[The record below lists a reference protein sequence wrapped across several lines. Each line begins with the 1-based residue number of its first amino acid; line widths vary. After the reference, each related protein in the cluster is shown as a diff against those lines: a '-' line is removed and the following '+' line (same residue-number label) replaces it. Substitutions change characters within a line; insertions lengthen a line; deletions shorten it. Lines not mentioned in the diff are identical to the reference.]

1 MIIHI
6 TFAKFLCVEKDAL
19 EKKKTNLIWNTRNKL
34 KTIKIYKEFVSY
46 SFKNICQS
54 LAHSC
59 QWSITKGKD
68 DEARKL
74 RKMDK
79 VKKKLIVNEIEEL
92 AFFFLTQVYYFKFI
106 IEGIDFEKR

>member
-6 TFAKFLCVEKDAL
+6 TFAKFLCVEKDPL

-79 VKKKLIVNEIEEL
+79 VKKKINSEWNRRIG
-92 AFFFLTQVYYFKFI
+92 FFFFNASLLF
-106 IEGIDFEKR
+106 